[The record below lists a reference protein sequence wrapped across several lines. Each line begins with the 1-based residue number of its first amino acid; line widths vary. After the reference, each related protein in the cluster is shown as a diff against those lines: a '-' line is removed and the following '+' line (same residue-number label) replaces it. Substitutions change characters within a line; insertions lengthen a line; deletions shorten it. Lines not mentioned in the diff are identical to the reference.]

1 MQCLADKWRRA
12 NAEEE
17 ALRSATDF
25 NETAAERELR
35 AGESLA
41 RMRAEDVPQGI
52 ESCMSR
58 GGRILGLPLDSAFLG
73 TRALSEFL
81 EWCDTQDLRVA
92 IEPESRDQA
101 LLLISP
107 KEMPASR
114 QVQAT

>member
-1 MQCLADKWRRA
+1 MRCLADKWRQA
-12 NAEEE
+12 DATEDI
-17 ALRSATDF
+17 LQSAKDF
-25 NETAAERELR
+25 NQTMVEREMR

-52 ESCMSR
+52 QSCMSR

-81 EWCDTQDLRVA
+81 EWCDKHDLRVA
-92 IEPESRDQA
+92 IEPENQDQT

-107 KEMPASR
+107 KECL
-114 QVQAT
+114 

>member
-1 MQCLADKWRRA
+1 MQCLADKWRETDATEDTRQ
-12 NAEEE
+12 
-17 ALRSATDF
+17 SARDF
-25 NETAAERELR
+25 NQEMVRREIR

-52 ESCMSR
+52 QSCMSR

-81 EWCDTQDLRVA
+81 EWCDKQGLRVT
-92 IEPESRDQA
+92 IELENRDQV

-107 KEMPASR
+107 KEC
-114 QVQAT
+114 Q

>member
-12 NAEEE
+12 GAEEDT
-17 ALRSATDF
+17 LQSARDF
-25 NETAAERELR
+25 NQTAAEREIR
-35 AGESLA
+35 AGEHLT

-52 ESCMSR
+52 QSCMSR

-81 EWCDTQDLRVA
+81 DWCDSQGLAVA

-107 KEMPASR
+107 KECR
-114 QVQAT
+114 

>member
-1 MQCLADKWRRA
+1 MQCLADKWR
-12 NAEEE
+12 E
-17 ALRSATDF
+17 ADATEDILQSARDF
-25 NETAAERELR
+25 NQAMIGREIR

-41 RMRAEDVPQGI
+41 RMKAEDVLQGI
-52 ESCMSR
+52 QSCMSR

-81 EWCDTQDLRVA
+81 GWCDTQDLRVA

-107 KEMPASR
+107 KECR
-114 QVQAT
+114 